1 MCRRRRPA
9 RRGPLNPG
17 VHATTILALRFA
29 DGVVM
34 AGDRQATEGFEVSSR
49 RIEKLYNADNHS
61 VVAMAGVAGPCL
73 DMARLFQ
80 VEMEH
85 YEKIE
90 GGPLALEGKA
100 NRLALMVKQNLP
112 AAFQG
117 LVVVPIFAGYDRDA
131 GQGRI
136 FKYDVTGGRY
146 EEREFYATGSGG
158 KEARSTLRKQF
169 RGRPVEDGRDRPGAR
184 SPGGRRGHRRRD
196 QRSGPGA
203 GHIPAGQDHH
213 PRRYRGR
220 CRRRAGGGERQ
231 AAWRG
236 EGLNSGCTFL
246 RLPRSGHAGQGRVRS
261 QGNIEGQVDRGHG
274 SLPAVSC

>member
-1 MCRRRRPA
+1 MSLWSGAYKGSSFVDLLRQDFPHML
-9 RRGPLNPG
+9 PLQHLPQLPS
-17 VHATTILALRFA
+17 VESWPLETAPHATTILALRFA

-49 RIEKLYNADNHS
+49 RIEKLYNADSHS

-73 DMARLFQ
+73 DMAKLFQ

-100 NRLALMVKQNLP
+100 NRLAQMVKQNLP

-169 RGRPVEDGRDRPGAR
+169 RVGLSRTVGMALALEALVDAADIDVGT
-184 SPGGRRGHRRRD
+184 
-196 QRSGPGA
+196 SGPDLA
-203 GHIPAGQDHH
+203 
-213 PRRYRGR
+213 RGIYPLVKIIT
-220 CRRRAGGGERQ
+220 GGGTED
-231 AAWRG
+231 
-236 EGLNSGCTFL
+236 
-246 RLPRSGHAGQGRVRS
+246 
-261 QGNIEGQVDRGHG
+261 VDDDE
-274 SLPAVSC
+274 LAAVSGRLLSVVKG

>member
-1 MCRRRRPA
+1 MWPGSYKGSSFFDLLRHDFPHMLPLQHLPQIPA
-9 RRGPLNPG
+9 GESRLLEAVP
-17 VHATTILALRFA
+17 VATTILALRFA

-49 RIEKLYNADNHS
+49 RIEKLYNADTHS

-73 DMARLFQ
+73 DMAKLFQ

-90 GGPLALEGKA
+90 GSPLALEGKA
-100 NRLALMVKQNLP
+100 NRLAQMVKQNLP

-117 LVVVPIFAGYDRDA
+117 LVVVPIFAGYDVHA

-158 KEARSTLRKQF
+158 KEARSTLRKLYKDGLS
-169 RGRPVEDGRDRPGAR
+169 RVEAIALALEALVDAADIDVGT
-184 SPGGRRGHRRRD
+184 
-196 QRSGPGA
+196 SGPDLARGIYPLVKIITLDGTADVNDAELCGA
-203 GHIPAGQDHH
+203 SEKLLSVVKG
-213 PRRYRGR
+213 
-220 CRRRAGGGERQ
+220 
-231 AAWRG
+231 
-236 EGLNSGCTFL
+236 
-246 RLPRSGHAGQGRVRS
+246 
-261 QGNIEGQVDRGHG
+261 
-274 SLPAVSC
+274 

>member
-1 MCRRRRPA
+1 MSLCSGSYKGSSFFDLLRQDFPHMLPLQHLQHLPHTPPGESWLLEP
-9 RRGPLNPG
+9 GP
-17 VHATTILALRFA
+17 HATTILALSFA

-61 VVAMAGVAGPCL
+61 VVGMAGVAGPCL
-73 DMARLFQ
+73 DMAKLFQ

-100 NRLALMVKQNLP
+100 NRLAQMVKQNLP

-117 LVVVPIFAGYDRDA
+117 LVVVPIFAGYDNHA

-146 EEREFYATGSGG
+146 EERQFYSTGSGG
-158 KEARSTLRKQF
+158 KEARSTLRKGF
-169 RGRPVEDGRDRPGAR
+169 RDGLSR
-184 SPGGRRGHRRRD
+184 SDGIALALEALVDAADIDVGT
-196 QRSGPGA
+196 SGPDRA
-203 GHIPAGQDHH
+203 
-213 PRRYRGR
+213 RGIYPLVKIIT
-220 CRRRAGGGERQ
+220 CGGTEDV
-231 AAWRG
+231 ADKELASM
-236 EGLNSGCTFL
+236 SGKL
-246 RLPRSGHAGQGRVRS
+246 LSSMKG
-261 QGNIEGQVDRGHG
+261 
-274 SLPAVSC
+274 

>member
-1 MCRRRRPA
+1 MSLWLGSYEGSSFFDLLRHDFPHMLPLQHLPQIPA
-9 RRGPLNPG
+9 GESRLLETVP
-17 VHATTILALRFA
+17 VATTILALRFA

-49 RIEKLYNADNHS
+49 RIEKLYNADTHS

-73 DMARLFQ
+73 DMAKLFQ

-90 GGPLALEGKA
+90 GAPLALEGKA
-100 NRLALMVKQNLP
+100 NRLAQMVKQNLP

-117 LVVVPIFAGYDRDA
+117 LVVVPIFAGYDMHA

-158 KEARSTLRKQF
+158 KEARSTLRKLYK
-169 RGRPVEDGRDRPGAR
+169 DGLSRAEAIALALEALVDAADIDVGT
-184 SPGGRRGHRRRD
+184 
-196 QRSGPGA
+196 SGPDLA
-203 GHIPAGQDHH
+203 
-213 PRRYRGR
+213 RGIYPLVKIITLDGT
-220 CRRRAGGGERQ
+220 ADVNDE
-231 AAWRG
+231 
-236 EGLNSGCTFL
+236 ELSG
-246 RLPRSGHAGQGRVRS
+246 
-261 QGNIEGQVDRGHG
+261 
-274 SLPAVSC
+274 VSEKLLSVVKG

>member
-1 MCRRRRPA
+1 MSLWAGDYQGSSFFDLLRHDFPHMLPLQHLSQMPA
-9 RRGPLNPG
+9 GESRLLETAPF
-17 VHATTILALRFA
+17 ATTILALRFA

-73 DMARLFQ
+73 DMAKLFQ

-90 GGPLALEGKA
+90 GASLALEGKA
-100 NRLALMVKQNLP
+100 NRLAQMVKQNLP

-117 LVVVPIFAGYDRDA
+117 LVVVPIFAGYDIHA

-146 EEREFYATGSGG
+146 EERQFYATGSGG
-158 KEARSTLRKQF
+158 KEGRSTLRKLYK
-169 RGRPVEDGRDRPGAR
+169 DGLSR
-184 SPGGRRGHRRRD
+184 SEAIALALEALVDAADIDVGT
-196 QRSGPGA
+196 SGP
-203 GHIPAGQDHH
+203 DLV
-213 PRRYRGR
+213 RGIYPLVKVI
-220 CRRRAGGGERQ
+220 ALDGT
-231 AAWRG
+231 AD
-236 EGLNSGCTFL
+236 
-246 RLPRSGHAGQGRVRS
+246 
-261 QGNIEGQVDRGHG
+261 VDDAE
-274 SLPAVSC
+274 LCAVSERLLSALKG